1 MSFKASS
8 DEVLMIR
15 TIIKLQ
21 VERRRYVLIFLEPRY
36 DIK

>member
-15 TIIKLQ
+15 TISKLQ
-21 VERRRYVLIFLEPRY
+21 VERMRYVLLFLEPRY